1 MSGAAGTGMV
11 SLGIYL
17 YLAPSLPDAEQLK
30 DVDLQTPLR
39 VYTEDGLLIS
49 EFGEKR
55 RSPISFEEVPQQF
68 IDALLASEDD
78 AYFQHIGVDFKG
90 LARAALELIRTGRKK
105 SGGSTITMQVAKNY
119 YLSSEKTFKR
129 KFTEILLALKIEKA
143 LSKQEILELYV
154 NKIYLGKRAYG
165 IQAAA
170 RVYYGK
176 TIDQLTLAQLA
187 MIAGLP
193 QAPSAANPI
202 NSPERAIERRN
213 YVLARMRTLDK
224 ITDEQFQT
232 AAREP
237 ISARYHGP
245 TSEVS
250 APYVA
255 EMVRRDMIERFGSE
269 AYTAGYKVFTTVDAT
284 RQQAANLALQR
295 GLLSYDRDH
304 GWRTTN
310 DNRSVLPPEPLP
322 LAHQD
327 PLLQEW
333 LAKADPQQDID
344 WPQTLEQ
351 WRSTLNR
358 RPDNGV
364 LKPAMVTAVHNN
376 GAWILLKDSEYWLP
390 FSHIEWAKRYVNVN
404 VIGDPIRAAGDVLS
418 RGQEIWVEQ
427 LGDGYRLAQL
437 PEVEGSLVSLRP
449 RDGAIQALIGGFS
462 ASSNEFNRAIQAD
475 RQPGSSFKPF
485 IYSAALANGFT
496 PASIINDAP
505 VVFEDASLENTWRPQ
520 NNSGKFYGPTR
531 LRQALYKS
539 QNLVSIRILKQMG
552 AGKAINFIEPF
563 GFPREKLSRDLSLA
577 LGASAVTPMELA
589 TGYAVLANGG
599 YAVKPYLIQRIEDDN
614 NNVLYQAN
622 PAIACSDCDRNDNN
636 DLNTQQ
642 ALEQQLRDSLGLTNE
657 EQPAEQSEAP
667 LAPQVMD
674 SRTHFLMMSML
685 QDVVKRGTGR
695 RALVLKRNDLAGK
708 TGTTNDQKDG
718 WFSGFSPD
726 LVTTVWVGFDQH
738 VTLGRWAY
746 GSNTALPI
754 WVDYMKEALKDVPQR
769 PYQQPEGVVSVRI
782 DAETGLLAAP
792 GQSNAIFEYFREENV
807 PQQPV
812 KSAPAFGGDS
822 QDSDSELIPEQM
834 F

>member
-1 MSGAAGTGMV
+1 MV

-55 RSPISFEEVPQQF
+55 RSPISFDEVPQQF

-269 AYTAGYKVFTTVDAT
+269 AYTAGYKVFTTVDAA

-310 DNRSVLPPEPLP
+310 DNRSVIPSEPLS

-327 PLLQEW
+327 PVLQEW

-390 FSHIEWAKRYVNVN
+390 FSRIEWAKRYVNVN
-404 VIGDPIRAAGDVLS
+404 VIGDPIKAAGDVLS

-427 LGDGYRLAQL
+427 LGDGYRLAQF

-505 VVFEDASLENTWRPQ
+505 VVFEDASLESTWRPQ

-636 DLNTQQ
+636 DNNNDLDAQQ

-657 EQPAEQSEAP
+657 EQPAEQPKTP

-812 KSAPAFGGDS
+812 KSAPAFGDDS
-822 QDSDSELIPEQM
+822 PDSDAELIPEQM